1 MRSVEP
7 GQAATDDDDRGHRDA
22 LLVAR
27 AGQSARLWPPM
38 ASIAVTFAPA
48 GASAMASVATLHVAD
63 EASDMVAAFQAAS
76 LVAEHDN
83 L

>member
-1 MRSVEP
+1 
-7 GQAATDDDDRGHRDA
+7 
-22 LLVAR
+22 
-27 AGQSARLWPPM
+27 M